1 MAAAMGGVMV
11 GAVGAHA
18 ADKPPYR
25 YADCVKTAE
34 KQNHETSHHARW
46 HCNILVQK
54 GWVKKPGA

>member
-1 MAAAMGGVMV
+1 MV